1 MAKPQSRADPVGHL
15 TDDRRVGVVDADEL
29 VSAAIHK
36 ASVTENSPNF
46 NSCANS
52 TLALLHLT
60 GLPFAHHD
68 KEKSMEMDDTFSNT
82 SDNQTFEEIL
92 SAHMSRRSVL
102 VGGLATAALTFFG
115 GSAASA
121 ASPKGQIE
129 AATRRVAKN
138 PKIGF
143 TSIPLQSS
151 PMPTIAPEYTYSVL
165 APWREKLD
173 GSGKSYPIAGF
184 TAEQQEKSVG
194 IGHDGMWYFGDEKS
208 GLLCVNHEYGTTQ
221 HIMGKTVP
229 QSLDDVRLSQAAH
242 GMSVIMIEKAAKG
255 WKIAKSDKNRRIH
268 VNTPAVFTGPAAK
281 SDLLKNAAGN
291 PVQGTLNNCANGYTP
306 WGTYLTCEENFNGYF
321 GSTSSTWKASAE
333 QARYGFT
340 AAGFGYDW
348 HKFDARFDLANAN
361 YANEMNRFGWVVE
374 VDPNDPKSKPAKRTA
389 LGRVKHEGAEVVEG
403 KNGRAVVYMGD
414 DERFDYVYKF
424 VSKLPWKK
432 AIAAGKSPLDEGTL
446 YVAKFNEDGTGSW
459 LELSTA
465 NPALAGWTL
474 DKILVNTRVAA
485 DLAGATKMDR
495 PEWITTDADGYQY
508 VTLTNNTQRGTTG
521 RAGVDKANPTAVNT
535 YGHIVRWLDSDKN
548 VGTTFTWEIFALAKD
563 VADAGGQM
571 FGSPDGI
578 WADKDGRVF
587 VQTDGEQ
594 PGKQNDQMLVANAA
608 TKQFSRL
615 FTGVKGC
622 EVTGVA
628 VTPSQKTMFVNLQH
642 PGDGD
647 PRLSNFPAPYTG
659 VGGPVP
665 RDCTIVITRKNG
677 GVVGT

>member
-1 MAKPQSRADPVGHL
+1 
-15 TDDRRVGVVDADEL
+15 
-29 VSAAIHK
+29 
-36 ASVTENSPNF
+36 
-46 NSCANS
+46 
-52 TLALLHLT
+52 
-60 GLPFAHHD
+60 
-68 KEKSMEMDDTFSNT
+68 MEEEFSNH
-82 SDNQTFEEIL
+82 SDNRSFEDVL
-92 SAHMSRRSVL
+92 ATYVSRRSVI
-102 VGGLATAALTFFG
+102 VGGLAAAAVTFFG
-115 GSAASA
+115 ASSAGAASSPRAEIAA
-121 ASPKGQIE
+121 AS
-129 AATRRVAKN
+129 RRVAKS
-138 PKIGF
+138 PKIAF

-151 PMPTIAPEYTYSVL
+151 PMPTIAPEYAYTVL

-173 GSGKSYPIAGF
+173 GSGKSFDIVGF

-194 IGHDGMWYFGDEKS
+194 IGHDGMWYFGDDKS

-229 QSLDDVRLSQAAH
+229 QSLEDVRLSQAAH
-242 GMSVIMIEKAAKG
+242 GMSVIMIEKSSKKG
-255 WKIAKSDKNRRIH
+255 WKIAKSDKNRRLH
-268 VNTPAVFTGPAAK
+268 VNSPALFSGPAAK
-281 SDLLKNAAGN
+281 SAMLVNAAGN

-340 AAGFGYDW
+340 AAGFGYEW
-348 HKFDARFDLANAN
+348 HKFDARFDLANPA

-374 VDPNDPKSKPAKRTA
+374 VDPNDPKSKMVKRTA
-389 LGRVKHEGAEVVEG
+389 LGRVKHEGADVVEG
-403 KNGRAVVYMGD
+403 KDGRVVVYMGD

-424 VSKLPWKK
+424 VSKQPWKK

-446 YVAKFNEDGTGSW
+446 YVAKYNDDGTGQW

-465 NPALAGWTL
+465 NPVLAAWTI
-474 DKILVNTRVAA
+474 DKILVNTRLAA
-485 DLAGATKMDR
+485 DLVGATKMDR
-495 PEWITTDADGYQY
+495 PEWITTGADGMQY

-521 RAGVDKANPTAVNT
+521 KAGVDKANPTAVNT
-535 YGHIVRWLDSDKN
+535 YGHIVRFMDADKN
-548 VGTTFTWEIFALAKD
+548 VGTTFTWEIFALSKD
-563 VADAGGQM
+563 VVDAGGQM

-578 WADKDGRVF
+578 WADPDGRVF

-608 TKQFSRL
+608 TRQFSRL

-628 VTPSQKTMFVNLQH
+628 VTPSRKTMFVNLQH

-659 VGGPVP
+659 LGGPVP
-665 RDCTIVITRKNG
+665 RDCTVVITRKNG
-677 GVVGT
+677 GIVGT